1 MEKPDTFH
9 IPSGH
14 VDRLQDVGKLEMRV
28 TKRQIRRLIREETS
42 KVLKEQW
49 GDRAE
54 TGSTL
59 IEFAKAYSG
68 LGGAVQEQV
77 DAVVGAYINPGG
89 PDSQEFRETVYD
101 QKPNAL
107 DMAMDK
113 LGSLLRSSG
122 SEEGE
127 EILGAL
133 EAAKDLFEQGD
144 EEVEADRAAAEGR

>member
-1 MEKPDTFH
+1 MK
-9 IPSGH
+9 I
-14 VDRLQDVGKLEMRV
+14 
-28 TKRQIRRLIREETS
+28 TKRQLRSLIKEETS

-77 DAVVGAYINPGG
+77 DAVVAAYFNRGG
-89 PDSQEFRETVYD
+89 PDSQEFRETVYE
-101 QKPNAL
+101 QNPNAL

-127 EILGAL
+127 DILEAL
-133 EAAKDLFEQGD
+133 EAAKALFEQGD